1 MSSPQTANR
10 VEAVTPR
17 TAWPATLRETT
28 IEVFTTM
35 VGAAVT
41 DPENEEVA
49 VRTEVTGMIGIAGP
63 LSAILSLRCSIRS
76 AALIVSQ
83 MLEVSVDEAAALK
96 CDAVGEI
103 CNMLAGHFKAKIGL
117 GDRCQLSLPTVL
129 VGKDYQIRSPGKDFR
144 MALSLIY
151 QGEPLWIALDIRPG

>member
-1 MSSPQTANR
+1 MSSPQIANKA
-10 VEAVTPR
+10 EAVTPR
-17 TAWPATLRETT
+17 TAWPALLRETT

-41 DPENEEVA
+41 APENEDVA
-49 VRTEVTGMIGIAGP
+49 VHFEVTGMIGIAGP
-63 LSAILSLRCSIRS
+63 LSAILSLRCSMRS

-83 MLEVSVDEAAALK
+83 MLRVSVEEAASLK

-103 CNMLAGHFKAKIGL
+103 CNMLAGYFKAKIGL

-129 VGKDYQIRSPGKDFR
+129 VGKDYQIRSPGKEVR
-144 MALSLIY
+144 MTLPLLY
-151 QGEPLWIALDIRPG
+151 QGEPMWIALDIRSG

>member
-1 MSSPQTANR
+1 MSSPQTASNAAG
-10 VEAVTPR
+10 VAPR

-35 VGAAVT
+35 VGAALT
-41 DPENEEVA
+41 APENEEVA
-49 VRTEVTGMIGIAGP
+49 VLAEVTGMIGIAGP
-63 LSAILSLRCSIRS
+63 LSAILSLRCSMRS

-83 MLEVSVDEAAALK
+83 MLGVSVEEVAALK

-144 MALSLIY
+144 MALSMIY
-151 QGEPLWIALDIRPG
+151 QGEPLSITLDIRPG